1 MGSARRLAQDE
12 GEGGGGIRGV
22 VGLRERCVSVSVR
35 LRFLTGASHRDR
47 LKMLFLFSSF
57 ACEKE

>member
-22 VGLRERCVSVSVR
+22 VGLRERCVPVSVR
-35 LRFLTGASHRDR
+35 SLTLAHRTR
-47 LKMLFLFSSF
+47 AKR
-57 ACEKE
+57 AR